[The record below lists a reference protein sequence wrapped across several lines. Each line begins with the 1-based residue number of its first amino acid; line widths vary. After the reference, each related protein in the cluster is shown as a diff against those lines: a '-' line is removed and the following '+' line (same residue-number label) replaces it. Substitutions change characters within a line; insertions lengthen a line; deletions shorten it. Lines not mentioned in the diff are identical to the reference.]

1 MYHQIKQT
9 TLALSLCLSTTVV
22 FAQQTVKGTVQDAN
36 GDPMIG
42 VSIFVDGNTAAI
54 SDLDGHFSLSSVKPQ
69 SKVKVSY
76 VGYMDQTVTVG
87 NNKRIE
93 IVMQEDNQT
102 LNDVVVIGYGSMKK
116 GDLTGSVS
124 SVNSEQVQS
133 RGVTS
138 VSEALQ
144 GSVPGVSITQKGSR
158 PGGSVSMQI
167 RGQSSINTQASPL
180 YVIDGVVCSSMDFL
194 NPDDIDRID
203 VLKDASSTAIYGS
216 QPCLC
221 RCCHHYHQG

>member
-22 FAQQTVKGTVQDAN
+22 FAQQTVKGTVKDAN

-138 VSEALQ
+138 VSEAL
-144 GSVPGVSITQKGSR
+144 PGVGAWREHYTERQPAWRQCEHADTRSVVYQYPGITTVCHR
-158 PGGSVSMQI
+158 R
-167 RGQSSINTQASPL
+167 RGL
-180 YVIDGVVCSSMDFL
+180 LV
-194 NPDDIDRID
+194 
-203 VLKDASSTAIYGS
+203 YGFP
-216 QPCLC
+216 QP
-221 RCCHHYHQG
+221 